1 MKSNLLPMSI
11 YRFLNHLKQKISNK
25 ARVEGSIC
33 NAYLLEEI
41 SNFCS
46 LYFEDH
52 VNTKA
57 KDLDFGV
64 KNNEFDSHLPKLFQD
79 HMGTTT
85 GQYTTRYLDEKEY
98 EQAHFYVLS
107 NCEILRPYEV

>member
-1 MKSNLLPMSI
+1 MCPC
-11 YRFLNHLKQKISNK
+11 RFLNHLKNKIGNK

-52 VNTKA
+52 VDTKA
-57 KDLDFGV
+57 KSLDFG
-64 KNNEFDSHLPKLFQD
+64 FDNQVDSSLPELFQD
-79 HMGTTT
+79 HNGSTT
-85 GQYTTRYLDEKEY
+85 GKCIKRFLDEKEY
-98 EQAHFYVLS
+98 DQAHFYVLS
-107 NCEILRPYEV
+107 NCELLRPYEV